1 MNIDFC
7 RRLVHMCAPKFKQ
20 CIVFTTYGRS
30 TKGYYPAA
38 RVLCTS
44 KRYDMYFHAIR
55 LVLDATDYAMDP
67 EFTYCDFK
75 ASLIRA
81 IRDHFPD
88 TSPIGELRFN
98 REIHGV
104 FTEHTNLPDFVC
116 GIEQLAR
123 KYVNF
128 KSDIGLGQT
137 LWFA

>member
-1 MNIDFC
+1 
-7 RRLVHMCAPKFKQ
+7 MCAPKFKQ
-20 CIVFTTYGRS
+20 CIVFTTYSRS

-44 KRYDMYFHAIR
+44 KRYEMYFHAIL

-75 ASLIRA
+75 AGLIRA

-88 TSPIGELRFN
+88 RRFN
-98 REIHGV
+98 REMNGV
-104 FTEHTNLPDFVC
+104 FTEHPNLPDFVC

-128 KSDIGLGQT
+128 KSDIELGQT